1 MQIQK
6 PQRVGHSRPATADF
20 ESNTFLPHSKFVSQS
35 GVPLGFFDWV
45 EIGALQIFD
54 QRKFED
60 FQVVS
65 CADNGWHRGKTEFL
79 RGAPPALAGD
89 QFKSRADLA
98 DNERLNNA
106 VLPNR
111 VD

>member
-6 PQRVGHSRPATADF
+6 PQCVGHGRPATPHF
-20 ESNTFLPHSKFVSQS
+20 ERNIFLPHSKFISQS
-35 GVPLGFFDWV
+35 RVALGFFDWV
-45 EIGALQIFD
+45 EIGALQVFD
-54 QRKFED
+54 QRKFEN

-65 CADNGWHRGKTEFL
+65 CPDNGRHRGKTEFL

-89 QFKSRADLA
+89 QFKSRAHLA
-98 DNERLNNA
+98 DDQRLNNA

-111 VD
+111 LD